1 MSLPASSSPV
11 TDVPSLDLAA
21 RRIAYFSMEI
31 ALSPALPTYSG
42 GLGVLAG
49 DTLRSAADT
58 AAPMVAVS
66 LVHRRGYFRQHL
78 DTVGQQT
85 ESDVPWS
92 PETTLPSAGPTV
104 AITMQGREVSICAWR
119 FDVVGV
125 AGHVIPVFLLDT
137 DLEGNDP
144 YDRRLTDH
152 LYGGDTYYRLC
163 QETVLGLGGVAMLR
177 ALGLQPEVYH
187 MNEGHAA
194 LLGIGLLEERLD
206 GAPLER
212 ATEQDLTAIAQCC
225 VFTTHTP
232 VPAGHDQFGIDQM
245 YAVLGSERG
254 NTIERFGCL
263 HNALLNMTYLA
274 LRFSR
279 YVNGVSMQHGKV
291 SQQMFPDYRVHAITN
306 GVHAAT
312 WLSDPMQALLDE
324 EIPEWRHDNHYFR
337 SIYGIAPA
345 KIANCHE
352 IAKQR
357 LFAVVYQRS
366 RLQFN
371 PKMLTLGFAR
381 RVATYKRASLL
392 FHDPKRLSKIAK
404 KIGGLQILFAGKA
417 HPADAAGKGLIR
429 DVFSAAAS
437 LSASG
442 VRILY
447 LENYDWELGRLLTQG
462 VDVWVNTP
470 RRPYEASGT
479 SGMKAALNGVPS
491 LSVLDG
497 WWIEGCAEDVTG
509 WAIDDAEDEDGEA
522 ASLYDKLEG
531 KIAPLYARPNAW
543 ASVQQH
549 CIGINGAFFNTHRML
564 GQYFNNAYFPQM
576 SEEQAIPIAV
586 DLLEDE
592 ESAPVPKESDLAA
605 KEPTLA

>member
-1 MSLPASSSPV
+1 MTLPTSPSQVSLVA
-11 TDVPSLDLAA
+11 DLDLST

-31 ALSPALPTYSG
+31 ALAKDVPTYSG
-42 GLGVLAG
+42 GLGMLAG

-78 DTVGQQT
+78 DSVGQQT
-85 ESDVPWS
+85 ESDVPWT
-92 PETTLPSAGPTV
+92 PETRLPSAERV
-104 AITMQGREVSICAWR
+104 VSITMQGRKISICAWR

-137 DLEGNDP
+137 DLEGNDL

-163 QETVLGLGGVAMLR
+163 QETVLGLGGVALLKE
-177 ALGLQPEVYH
+177 LGVKPDVYH

-194 LLGIGLLEERLD
+194 LLGIGLLEERID
-206 GAPLER
+206 GAPLEQ
-212 ATEQDLTAIAQCC
+212 ANEEDVAAIAQRC

-232 VPAGHDQFGIDQM
+232 VPAGHDQFGLDQM
-245 YAVLGSERG
+245 YTVLGHERA

-279 YVNGVSMQHGKV
+279 YVNGVAMQHCKG
-291 SQQMFPDYRVHAITN
+291 SQQMFPDYHVHSITN

-312 WLSDPMQALLDE
+312 WLSAPMQALLDI

-337 SIYGIAPA
+337 SVYGIAPA

-357 LFAVVYQRS
+357 LFAEVARRS
-366 RLQFN
+366 DMQFN

-381 RVATYKRASLL
+381 RVATYKRANLL
-392 FHDPKRLSKIAK
+392 FHDPKRLARLAK

-417 HPADAAGKGLIR
+417 HPADVAGKGLIR
-429 DVFSAAAS
+429 DVFEAAAS
-437 LSASG
+437 LKASG

-447 LENYDWELGRLLTQG
+447 LENYDWELGGLLTQG

-509 WAIDDAEDEDGEA
+509 WAIDDADDEDGEA
-522 ASLYDKLEG
+522 ASLYDKLET
-531 KIAPLYARPNAW
+531 KIAPLYGRPNAW
-543 ASVQQH
+543 ARMQQH
-549 CIGINGAFFNTHRML
+549 CIGINGSFFNTHRML
-564 GQYFNNAYFPQM
+564 GQYFANAYFPQM
-576 SEEQAIPIAV
+576 SEEQAVPVAV
-586 DLLEDE
+586 DLLANRRSSDRRRSSVK
-592 ESAPVPKESDLAA
+592 ESALV
-605 KEPTLA
+605 

>member
-1 MSLPASSSPV
+1 MSFPISPIPMMEI
-11 TDVPSLDLAA
+11 PSPDLST

-31 ALSPALPTYSG
+31 ALSPDLPTYSG
-42 GLGVLAG
+42 GLGILAG

-58 AAPMVAVS
+58 AAPMVAIS
-66 LVHRRGYFRQHL
+66 LAHRRGYFRQHL
-78 DTVGQQT
+78 DAVGQQT

-92 PETTLPSAGPTV
+92 PENTLPSANHLVTV
-104 AITMQGREVSICAWR
+104 HMQGRDLSVCAWR

-125 AGHVIPVFLLDT
+125 AGHIIPVFLLDT
-137 DLEGNDP
+137 DLEGNDS

-163 QETVLGLGGVAMLR
+163 QETVLGLAGIALLQ
-177 ALGLQPEVYH
+177 ALGVKPEVYH

-194 LLGIGLLEERLD
+194 LLGIGLLEERL
-206 GAPLER
+206 GAAPLDQ
-212 ATEQDLTAIAQCC
+212 ATEEDVAEIANCC

-232 VPAGHDQFGIDQM
+232 VPAGHDQFGLDQM
-245 YAVLGSERG
+245 YSVLGSARG
-254 NTIERFGCL
+254 NAIERFGCL
-263 HNALLNMTYLA
+263 HNGLLNMTYLA

-279 YVNGVSMQHGKV
+279 YVNGVAMQHGKV
-291 SQQMFPDYRVHAITN
+291 SQQMFPDYHVHSITN

-312 WLSDPMQALLDE
+312 WLSEPMRALLDE
-324 EIPEWRHDNHYFR
+324 EIPDWRHDNNYFR
-337 SIYGIAPA
+337 SVYGIAPA

-352 IAKQR
+352 VAKQR
-357 LFAVVYQRS
+357 LFTEVYKRS
-366 RLQFN
+366 GLQFN

-392 FHDPKRLSKIAK
+392 FHDPKRLVKLAK

-417 HPADAAGKGLIR
+417 HPADNAGKGLIR
-429 DVFSAAAS
+429 DVFESAANLKS
-437 LSASG
+437 SG
-442 VRILY
+442 IRILY
-447 LENYDWELGRLLTQG
+447 LENYDWELGALLTQG

-522 ASLYDKLEG
+522 SSLYDKLEN
-531 KIAPLYARPNAW
+531 KIAPLYARPSAW
-543 ASVQQH
+543 ARVQQH
-549 CIGINGAFFNTHRML
+549 CIGINGTFFNTHRML
-564 GQYFNNAYFPQM
+564 GQYFYNAYFPQM
-576 SEEQAIPIAV
+576 SEEEAVPLAV
-586 DLLEDE
+586 DLIASERTVSSKPLVR
-592 ESAPVPKESDLAA
+592 A
-605 KEPTLA
+605 

>member
-1 MSLPASSSPV
+1 
-11 TDVPSLDLAA
+11 
-21 RRIAYFSMEI
+21 MEI

-42 GLGVLAG
+42 GLGMLAG

-78 DTVGQQT
+78 DAVGQQT

-92 PETTLPSAGPTV
+92 PETTLPSAGLRV

-125 AGHVIPVFLLDT
+125 AGHIIPVFLLDT

-163 QETVLGLGGVAMLR
+163 QETVLGLGGVAVLR
-177 ALGLQPEVYH
+177 ALGLKPEVYH

-212 ATEQDLTAIAQCC
+212 ATEQDVTAIAQCC

-245 YAVLGSERG
+245 YAVLGSARG
-254 NTIERFGCL
+254 NTIERFNIL

-291 SQQMFPDYRVHAITN
+291 SQQMFPDYHVHAITN

-337 SIYGIAPA
+337 SVYGIAPA
-345 KIANCHE
+345 KISNCHE

-357 LFAVVYQRS
+357 LFTEVYKRS

-381 RVATYKRASLL
+381 RVATYKRADLI

-447 LENYDWELGRLLTQG
+447 LENYDWDLGRLLTQG

-522 ASLYDKLEG
+522 ASLYDKLEN

-543 ASVQQH
+543 ARVQQH
-549 CIGINGAFFNTHRML
+549 CIGINGSFFNTHRML

-576 SEEQAIPIAV
+576 SEEEAVPIAV
-586 DLLEDE
+586 DLLEGE
-592 ESAPVPKESDLAA
+592 KSISAAKGPALAPKEPALA
-605 KEPTLA
+605 